1 MAVLG
6 CLPALVLPIL
16 AAWIGYMLAGSNG
29 AVWGGVAGFAV
40 GVVFAV
46 ATAWFFATL
55 KER

>member
-1 MAVLG
+1 M
-6 CLPALVLPIL
+6 PALVLPIL